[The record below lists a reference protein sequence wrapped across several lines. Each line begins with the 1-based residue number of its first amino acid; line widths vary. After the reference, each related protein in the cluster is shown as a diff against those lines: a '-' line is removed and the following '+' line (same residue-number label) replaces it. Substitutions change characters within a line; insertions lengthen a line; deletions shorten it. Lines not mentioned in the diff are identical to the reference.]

1 MKWCDLESPFGY
13 RSNCLLGLGIHL
25 ESIKTCT
32 VTHSNAPIQTI
43 VDTVTKR
50 KETYNAQ
57 VSSTKGSYTVHLSAK
72 WIDWAGRF
80 WVENPN
86 FSKIIR
92 S

>member
-1 MKWCDLESPFGY
+1 MVRPGELFRIPEQLPVRPRDNLEP
-13 RSNCLLGLGIHL
+13 
-25 ESIKTCT
+25 IKTCT
-32 VTHSNAPIQTI
+32 VTHSNAPKQTI

-50 KETYNAQ
+50 KDTYNAQ
-57 VSSTKGSYTVHLSAK
+57 VSSTKGSYTIDLSAK